1 MTPIEK
7 AQRQNKQLMVAY
19 KNRMEKIGG
28 NRSNKANM
36 SLSLQRKL
44 AENMAIAKA
53 RQHALGKSTLTMEK
67 EYYCMELCHFPYII
81 TIILFSIN
89 RHC

>member
-19 KNRMEKIGG
+19 KNRMEKMGA
-28 NRSNKANM
+28 NKSNKANM

-53 RQHALGKSTLTMEK
+53 RQHALGKLMVKQYT
-67 EYYCMELCHFPYII
+67 
-81 TIILFSIN
+81 
-89 RHC
+89 